1 MNDKFIFKDFHIK
14 KYFSRCTKDS
24 AEKWM
29 TLTMRFWK
37 KANKLKP
44 QFPILFYF
52 FRFPFFCIAVFKTND
67 FTISSLYFYSAAL
80 TFTAGNDAVLH
91 SFQCFQCLPFTLL
104 PHHLLLTQK
113 EHFLRLWSRT
123 TSIQLV
129 AFSFFFFFGLRSCS
143 RKNSINIVNAKL
155 CKFRCT
161 LSKQV
166 SFSSA
171 R

>member
-37 KANKLKP
+37 KANKIKP

-80 TFTAGNDAVLH
+80 KFTAGNEPCSPAQFPMFTVH
-91 SFQCFQCLPFTLL
+91 SPATS
-104 PHHLLLTQK
+104 LTANTK
-113 EHFLRLWSRT
+113 R
-123 TSIQLV
+123 
-129 AFSFFFFFGLRSCS
+129 AFPTAMESHYQHSTGGVFFFFFFFGLRSCS